1 MEVFNRCVMPSRL
14 EITYEPKGKTVCL
27 SRCCYLYP
35 FIVDMPIKDFLK
47 IKDLIS
53 FAEEV
58 SNKPITKKPAYKD
71 WCTCLCTITS
81 KIEVVT
87 VSFSKACNLH
97 CYHCFFNEH
106 KDEPDTRD
114 LQFET
119 LEKIKGHSLE
129 KIHLI
134 SSGEVFFY
142 YYKVVQFLKSLT
154 YKDTKIIDFQSNLT
168 LLNKAR
174 IDELKSISDITGVI
188 YNFSPS
194 IDGITKESF
203 EAIRVGAKWEQV
215 MENLLYLRDTFGAHN
230 IFINFTLK
238 KPAFS
243 EVKQIKPFF
252 KDLGLDNVQ
261 ISPDIYDEQAKAL
274 VEAL

>member
-53 FAEEV
+53 FAEEA

-71 WCTCLCTITS
+71 WCTCPCTITP

-97 CYHCFFNEH
+97 CYHCFFTEH

-174 IDELKSISDITGVI
+174 IDELKSISDITGVT

-203 EAIRVGAKWEQV
+203 EAVRIGANWEHV

-243 EVKQIKPFF
+243 EIQQIKPFF
-252 KDLGLDNVQ
+252 KDLGITNVQ

>member
-27 SRCCYLYP
+27 SRCCYIHP
-35 FIVDMPIKDFLK
+35 FVIDMPIKDFLK

-53 FAEEV
+53 FAEESSKV
-58 SNKPITKKPAYKD
+58 DILKKPAYEG
-71 WCTCLCTITS
+71 WCTCPCTLS
-81 KIEVVT
+81 PKIEVVT
-87 VSFSKACNLH
+87 VSFSKACNLQ
-97 CYHCFFNEH
+97 CYHCFFTEH

-142 YYKVVQFLKSLT
+142 YYKVVQLLKSLT

-203 EAIRVGAKWEQV
+203 EAVRVGAKWEQV

-252 KDLGLDNVQ
+252 KDLGIDNIQ

>member
-53 FAEEV
+53 FAEEA

-71 WCTCLCTITS
+71 WCTCPCTLS
-81 KIEVVT
+81 PKIEVVT

-168 LLNKAR
+168 LLSKAR
-174 IDELKSISDITGVI
+174 IDELKSISDITGVT

-203 EAIRVGAKWEQV
+203 EAVRVGANWEHV
-215 MENLLYLRDTFGAHN
+215 MENLLYLRDTFGTHN

-252 KDLGLDNVQ
+252 KDLGIDNVQ

>member
-53 FAEEV
+53 FAEEA

-71 WCTCLCTITS
+71 WCTCPCTITS

-203 EAIRVGAKWEQV
+203 EAVRVGAKWEQV

-252 KDLGLDNVQ
+252 KDLGIDNVQ

>member
-1 MEVFNRCVMPSRL
+1 MEVFNKCVMPSRL

-35 FIVDMPIKDFLK
+35 FVVDMPIKDFLK

-71 WCTCLCTITS
+71 WCTCSCTITS

-168 LLNKAR
+168 LLSKAR

-203 EAIRVGAKWEQV
+203 EAVRVGAKWEQV

-252 KDLGLDNVQ
+252 KDLGIDNVQ

>member
-53 FAEEV
+53 FAEEA

-71 WCTCLCTITS
+71 WCTCPCTITP

-97 CYHCFFNEH
+97 CYHCFFTEH

-142 YYKVVQFLKSLT
+142 YYKVVQFLKNLT

-174 IDELKSISDITGVI
+174 IDELKSISDITGVT

-203 EAIRVGAKWEQV
+203 EAVRIGANWEHV

-243 EVKQIKPFF
+243 EIQQIKPFF
-252 KDLGLDNVQ
+252 KDLGITNVQ

>member
-53 FAEEV
+53 FAEEA

-71 WCTCLCTITS
+71 WCTCPCNITP

-142 YYKVVQFLKSLT
+142 YYKVVQFLKNLT

-174 IDELKSISDITGVI
+174 IDELKSISDITGVT

-203 EAIRVGAKWEQV
+203 EAVRIGANWEHV

-243 EVKQIKPFF
+243 EVEQIKPFF
-252 KDLGLDNVQ
+252 KDLGITNVQ